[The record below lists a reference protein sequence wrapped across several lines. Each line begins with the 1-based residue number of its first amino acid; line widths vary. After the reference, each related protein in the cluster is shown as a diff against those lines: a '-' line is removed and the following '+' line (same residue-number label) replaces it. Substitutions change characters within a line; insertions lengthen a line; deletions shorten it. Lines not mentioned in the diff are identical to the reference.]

1 MSEPQDTVVA
11 LRDIRRGLEDTCEFL
26 TVKLMARKDKLMQLY
41 ADMLALDHAKPYDA
55 RTRILRQ
62 QPPPPTSIVT
72 HLILGMA
79 RRLKEDRDMLNKAYN
94 ALRALNDAQLER
106 VKVQDAELAAA
117 HAALCQQQAL
127 IDRLDNTIAE
137 LQQGKS

>member
-41 ADMLALDHAKPYDA
+41 ADMLALDHAKPHDA
-55 RTRILRQ
+55 QMRILRQ

-72 HLILGMA
+72 HLILSMA
-79 RRLKEDRDMLNKAYN
+79 RRFKEDRDTLNKAYN
-94 ALRALNDAQLER
+94 QLRELNDAQLKR
-106 VKVQDAELAAA
+106 IAVQEAELTSAYATMQVY
-117 HAALCQQQAL
+117 LERFDQL
-127 IDRLDNTIAE
+127 TAE
-137 LQQGKS
+137 LRQRKS

>member
-26 TVKLMARKDKLMQLY
+26 TVKLMSRKDKLMQLY
-41 ADMLALDHAKPYDA
+41 ADMLTLRGVRQYDA
-55 RTRILRQ
+55 ATRILRQ
-62 QPPPPTSIVT
+62 NPPPPTSIVT

-79 RRLKEDRDMLNKAYN
+79 RRFKEDRDMLNKAYN
-94 ALRALNDAQLER
+94 QLRALSDAQLKRLKAQE
-106 VKVQDAELAAA
+106 VELAAA
-117 HAALCQQQAL
+117 YDALREQQGL
-127 IDRLDNTIAE
+127 IDRLDNTIAA